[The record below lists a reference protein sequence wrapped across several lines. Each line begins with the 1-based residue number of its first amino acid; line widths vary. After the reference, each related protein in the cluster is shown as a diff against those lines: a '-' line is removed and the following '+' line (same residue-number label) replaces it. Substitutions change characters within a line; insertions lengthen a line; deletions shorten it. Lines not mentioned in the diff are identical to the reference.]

1 MSEEQNLKKKVK
13 QLEDELQQTKAELL
27 SYRHQIKKTNTQLEK
42 MMGQISFELTMATQI
57 QKILSPTEMPHI
69 PGFDFSTKFLP
80 GTEKGGDYFDLF
92 EHENKLKFGVIM
104 VCCSGYAM
112 SALFLSL
119 LIKISSRL
127 EARQGLEPHQMVQ
140 ALAQE
145 IIPQIQGAD
154 KASLFYGIVDKR
166 NYELKYCSVGQIEA
180 YLQVYGQD
188 SMAQLEACG
197 PRISKDFTVS
207 PKTLSLQLNP
217 RDRLVIASEGLTSA
231 VNSKNETYGAERLRE
246 SIRNAPRTGP
256 HNLRNEVFYQVEQF
270 SGKSEPSR
278 DSTVLVLEVK
288 DRVIKLAQ

>member
-1 MSEEQNLKKKVK
+1 MSDEQNLKKKIK
-13 QLEDELQQTKAELL
+13 QLEDELQQTKSELM

-42 MMGQISFELTMATQI
+42 MMSQVSFELAMATKI

-140 ALAQE
+140 SLAQE
-145 IIPQIQGAD
+145 VIPQIQGAD
-154 KASLFYGIVDKR
+154 SASLFYGIVDKR
-166 NYELKYCSVGQIEA
+166 NYELKYCSVGHIEA
-180 YLQVYGQD
+180 YLQIYGQD

-197 PRISKDFTVS
+197 PRIMKDFSAIPQTMS
-207 PKTLSLQLNP
+207 IQLNP
-217 RDRLVIASEGLTSA
+217 RDRLVVTSEGVASA
-231 VNSKNETYGAERLRE
+231 INTKNEIYGSERLRE
-246 SIRNAPRTGP
+246 SIRSAPRTGP
-256 HNLRNEVFYQVEQF
+256 HNLRNEILYQVEQF
-270 SGKSEPSR
+270 SGNSYPYR